1 MQQSVSIIGLTFNV
15 ASAGLD
21 TDTKISNL
29 LDYRNSVHN
38 NLIEEQSRPNP
49 SSVLIAM
56 YIKEI
61 SASESILQSL
71 VR

>member
-1 MQQSVSIIGLTFNV
+1 MQQSVSIIGLTFDI
-15 ASAGLD
+15 ASVGLD
-21 TDTKISNL
+21 TNTKITNL
-29 LDYRNSVHN
+29 LDYRDSVHN
-38 NLIEEQSRPNP
+38 NLIEEQSLPNP

>member
-21 TDTKISNL
+21 TNTKISNL

>member
-1 MQQSVSIIGLTFNV
+1 MQHSVSIIGLTFEF

-21 TDTKISNL
+21 TNTKISNL
-29 LDYRNSVHN
+29 LDYRNSVHD

-49 SSVLIAM
+49 SPTLITM

-71 VR
+71 VK

>member
-1 MQQSVSIIGLTFNV
+1 MQHSVSIIGLTFDI

-21 TDTKISNL
+21 TNTKISNL

-49 SSVLIAM
+49 SPTLITM

>member
-1 MQQSVSIIGLTFNV
+1 MQHSVSIIGLTFDI
-15 ASAGLD
+15 ASVGLD
-21 TDTKISNL
+21 TDAKISNL

-49 SSVLIAM
+49 SPTLITM

>member
-21 TDTKISNL
+21 TNTKISNL

-38 NLIEEQSRPNP
+38 NLIEEQSRPIP
-49 SSVLIAM
+49 SSLLIAM

>member
-21 TDTKISNL
+21 TNTKISNL
-29 LDYRNSVHN
+29 LDYRNSVHD

-49 SSVLIAM
+49 SPVLIAM

>member
-1 MQQSVSIIGLTFNV
+1 MQQSVSIIGLTFDI
-15 ASAGLD
+15 ASVGLD
-21 TDTKISNL
+21 TNTKISNL
-29 LDYRNSVHN
+29 LDYRDSVHN

-49 SSVLIAM
+49 SSTLITM

>member
-21 TDTKISNL
+21 TNTKISNL
-29 LDYRNSVHN
+29 LDYRNAVHD

-71 VR
+71 VK

>member
-1 MQQSVSIIGLTFNV
+1 MQQSVSIIGLSFDI
-15 ASAGLD
+15 ASVGLD
-21 TDTKISNL
+21 TNAKISNL
-29 LDYRNSVHN
+29 LDYRNSVHV
-38 NLIEEQSRPNP
+38 NLIEEQSKPNP
-49 SSVLIAM
+49 SPTLIAM

>member
-1 MQQSVSIIGLTFNV
+1 MQHSVSIIGLSFDI
-15 ASAGLD
+15 ASIGLD

-49 SSVLIAM
+49 SPALIAM

>member
-1 MQQSVSIIGLTFNV
+1 MQHSVSIIGLTFDI
-15 ASAGLD
+15 ASVGLD

-49 SSVLIAM
+49 SPTLITM

>member
-1 MQQSVSIIGLTFNV
+1 MQQSVSIIGLTFNF

-21 TDTKISNL
+21 TNTKISNL
-29 LDYRNSVHN
+29 LDYRDSVHN

>member
-1 MQQSVSIIGLTFNV
+1 MQHSVSIIGLSFDI
-15 ASAGLD
+15 ASVGLD
-21 TDTKISNL
+21 TNTKISNL

-49 SSVLIAM
+49 SPTLITM

>member
-1 MQQSVSIIGLTFNV
+1 MQQSVSIIGLTFNF

-29 LDYRNSVHN
+29 LDYRNLVHN

-49 SSVLIAM
+49 SSVLISM

-71 VR
+71 VK

>member
-21 TDTKISNL
+21 TNTKISNL
-29 LDYRNSVHN
+29 LDYRDSVHN

-49 SSVLIAM
+49 SSILIDM

>member
-1 MQQSVSIIGLTFNV
+1 MQQSVSIIGLTFDI

-21 TDTKISNL
+21 TNTKISNL
-29 LDYRNSVHN
+29 LDYRNSIHN
-38 NLIEEQSRPNP
+38 NLIEEQSLPNP
-49 SSVLIAM
+49 SSILIAM

>member
-21 TDTKISNL
+21 TNTKISNL
-29 LDYRNSVHN
+29 LDYRDSVHN

>member
-1 MQQSVSIIGLTFNV
+1 MQQSVSIIGLTFDI

-21 TDTKISNL
+21 TNTKISNL
-29 LDYRNSVHN
+29 LDYRDSVHN

-49 SSVLIAM
+49 SPTLIAM

>member
-21 TDTKISNL
+21 TNTKISNL

-49 SSVLIAM
+49 SSILIAM

>member
-1 MQQSVSIIGLTFNV
+1 MQQSVSIIGLTFDI

-21 TDTKISNL
+21 TNTKISNL
-29 LDYRNSVHN
+29 LDYRNSIHN
-38 NLIEEQSRPNP
+38 NLIEEQSLPNP
-49 SSVLIAM
+49 SSILISM

>member
-1 MQQSVSIIGLTFNV
+1 MQHPVSIIGLSFEF

-21 TDTKISNL
+21 TNRKISNL

-38 NLIEEQSRPNP
+38 NLIEEQSRPKP
-49 SSVLIAM
+49 CSILISM

>member
-1 MQQSVSIIGLTFNV
+1 MQHSVSIIGLTFDI
-15 ASAGLD
+15 ASVGLD
-21 TDTKISNL
+21 TNTKISNL

>member
-1 MQQSVSIIGLTFNV
+1 MQQSVSIIGLTFNF

-21 TDTKISNL
+21 TNTKISNL
-29 LDYRNSVHN
+29 LDYRNSVHD
-38 NLIEEQSRPNP
+38 NLIEEQSRPKP
-49 SSVLIAM
+49 SSILIDM

-71 VR
+71 VK

>member
-1 MQQSVSIIGLTFNV
+1 MQHSVSIIGLTFDI

-21 TDTKISNL
+21 TDAKISNL
-29 LDYRNSVHN
+29 LDYRNSIHN
-38 NLIEEQSRPNP
+38 NLIEEQSLPNP
-49 SSVLIAM
+49 SSILIAM

>member
-1 MQQSVSIIGLTFNV
+1 MQHSVSIIGLTFEF

-21 TDTKISNL
+21 TNTKISNL
-29 LDYRNSVHN
+29 LDYRNSVHD
-38 NLIEEQSRPNP
+38 NLIEEQSRPKP
-49 SSVLIAM
+49 SSVLIDM

-71 VR
+71 VK

>member
-21 TDTKISNL
+21 TNTKISNL

-49 SSVLIAM
+49 SSVLISM

>member
-21 TDTKISNL
+21 TNTKISNL

-38 NLIEEQSRPNP
+38 NLIEEQSRPTP
-49 SSVLIAM
+49 CSILISM

>member
-21 TDTKISNL
+21 TNTKISNL
-29 LDYRNSVHN
+29 LDYRNSVHD
-38 NLIEEQSRPNP
+38 NLIEEQSRPKP
-49 SSVLIAM
+49 SSVLIDM

-71 VR
+71 VK

>member
-1 MQQSVSIIGLTFNV
+1 MQQSVSIIGLTFDI

-21 TDTKISNL
+21 TNTKISNL
-29 LDYRNSVHN
+29 LDYRDSIHN
-38 NLIEEQSRPNP
+38 NLIEEQSLPNP
-49 SSVLIAM
+49 SSILIAM

>member
-1 MQQSVSIIGLTFNV
+1 MQQSVSIIGLTFDI

-21 TDTKISNL
+21 TNTKISNL

-49 SSVLIAM
+49 SPTLITM